1 MSLTSRPCDR
11 PTTAMKRTDP
21 TNERPYGRAYSRS
34 RRRSFIDG
42 KLSRVRL
49 FQACASRVRL
59 FKDAQAFEC
68 GNDAR
73 DAHLGETF
81 GSDHD
86 LGFGSPW
93 SPDGRVGSTEENDA
107 GHAEGGS

>member
-1 MSLTSRPCDR
+1 MLVCGIDKSKTGLSGVLGFSTRSKTGGMSLTSRPCER
-11 PTTAMKRTDP
+11 LTTAMKRTDP
-21 TNERPYGRAYSRS
+21 TSARPYGRAYSRS
-34 RRRSFIDG
+34 RRRSFIDR

-81 GSDHD
+81 RSD
-86 LGFGSPW
+86 
-93 SPDGRVGSTEENDA
+93 
-107 GHAEGGS
+107 